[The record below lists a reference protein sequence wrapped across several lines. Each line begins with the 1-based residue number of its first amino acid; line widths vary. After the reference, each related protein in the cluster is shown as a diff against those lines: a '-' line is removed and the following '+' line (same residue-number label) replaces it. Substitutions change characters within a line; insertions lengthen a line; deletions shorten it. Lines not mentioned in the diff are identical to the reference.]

1 MWEKIKGWINVRVGV
16 SELVTSRLRDYRV
29 PKDAGVA
36 STLGFVALMS
46 LVVQA
51 VTGVL
56 LMMHYVPESRQAFG
70 SVQGLMSDVPYGWLF
85 RSVHLVGSNVLI
97 AVLFLH
103 TIYVFSKGSF
113 SRPREITWFTGAL
126 MFLLT
131 LLFSATGNLLPWTQL
146 SYWSTTVMTSIPS
159 IIPVVG
165 EGISNFFKGGEFV
178 SGTTLTRFFAL
189 HVAFLPFIGLI
200 LVGLHVFLV
209 YRIGFAPSGG
219 RGSQADESFR
229 TEEHP
234 DGQQYF
240 SGFFLKGMCMF
251 MAAYAV
257 VFFVIAFMP
266 TLLMTESSIIE
277 ANPLLTPD
285 VIRPQWY
292 FLAPYQMIKLIP
304 SEFLG
309 INTQILFVLAFIF
322 WPFFDA
328 QAGGRPLTKR
338 PYLLFFFIAALV
350 LWVILTFSGGY

>member
-1 MWEKIKGWINVRVGV
+1 MWERIKSWFDVRIGF
-16 SELVTSRLRDYRV
+16 SALVTSRLREYRV
-29 PKDAGVA
+29 PREAGVT
-36 STLGFVALMS
+36 STLGFVALMA

-56 LMMHYVPESRQAFG
+56 LMMHYVPESQHAFD
-70 SVQGLMSDVPYGWLF
+70 SVQGIMSGVPYGWLF

-103 TIYVFSKGSF
+103 IIYVFSKGSY
-113 SRPREITWFTGAL
+113 SRPRDITWFTGAL

-131 LLFSATGNLLPWTQL
+131 LLFSTTGNLLPWNQL
-146 SYWSTTVMTSIPS
+146 SYWSTTVATSIPT

-165 EGISNFFKGGEFV
+165 QSISDFLKGGEFV

-200 LVGLHVFLV
+200 LVFLHVFLV
-209 YRIGFAPSGG
+209 YRIGFAPSKGQ
-219 RGSQADESFR
+219 GSYTGESFS
-229 TEEHP
+229 TEDHP

-240 SGFFLKGMCMF
+240 PRFFLKGMFMF

-266 TLLMTESSIIE
+266 TLVLTESGIME
-277 ANPLLTPD
+277 ANPLVTPE
-285 VIRPQWY
+285 VIRPLWY
-292 FLAPYQMIKLIP
+292 FRAPYQVIKLIP

-309 INTQILFVLAFIF
+309 INLQVFFLLAFMF
-322 WPFFDA
+322 WPFLDA
-328 QAGGRPLTKR
+328 QAGGRPVSKR
-338 PYLLFFFIAALV
+338 PLLFVFFLASMA
-350 LWVILTFSGGY
+350 LWVTLTFWGGY